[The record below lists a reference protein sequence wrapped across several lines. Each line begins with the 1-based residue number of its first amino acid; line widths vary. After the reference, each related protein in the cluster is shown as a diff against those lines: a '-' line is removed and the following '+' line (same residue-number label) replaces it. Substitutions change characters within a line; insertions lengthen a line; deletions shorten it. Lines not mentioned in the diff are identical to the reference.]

1 MALAISDIFMFG
13 GAFLAGF
20 MVCLSLIRDRLSRAD
35 TTEPRETPTIFL
47 FNGERLCDMTPMA
60 RDYLA
65 VPVDCIADLEEMLT
79 ATFPDLS
86 FADIDPQGI
95 SRSDP
100 TGRLRLT
107 ARQDGAVLRVEVWGL
122 PDIIMARRAR
132 ELTLLADI
140 ARHSGELVW
149 QIADNGRLIWSNSTY
164 RRIASEIP
172 HGDGGLF
179 PDLDPAEPHQSR
191 RLQPKACSTRWFDV
205 TTAPSE
211 DGLICFATETTEIV
225 RADDN
230 RREYVKTLGRTFG
243 DLATG
248 LAIFDKAGQL
258 KMFNPAL
265 LEMSKLPFAFLSAMP
280 RIDTVLDRMREL
292 QMMPE
297 PKDYATWRE
306 QFTAVESGARRG
318 TYCENWPLPD
328 GQTFRV
334 TGRPHPDGAFALLF
348 EDITAELSLTR
359 RFRAEIETGQA
370 VMDSLPDA
378 IAVFSPA
385 GTLLMTN
392 RGYSD
397 LWGIEDPH
405 LSLRDLITEVS
416 LWRENAVTSSVWSR
430 FQTFARQGSDRK
442 AWTGD
447 VHLLDGRPLRCHGT
461 PLDGGMTL
469 MRFSFAPPTPPLIQK
484 LMQADPAIRAR
495 SG

>member
-1 MALAISDIFMFG
+1 MVLATSNIFIFG
-13 GAFLAGF
+13 SAFLAGF
-20 MVCLSLIRDRLSRAD
+20 MVCLSLIRDRLLRSD
-35 TTEPRETPTIFL
+35 TRPPREIPAVFL
-47 FNGERLCDMTPMA
+47 FNGERLRDMTPSA
-60 RDYLA
+60 RDFLA
-65 VPVDCIADLEEMLT
+65 EPIDRTADLEEVLT
-79 ATFPDLS
+79 PAFPDLS
-86 FADIDPQGI
+86 FGNIGPQGLNL
-95 SRSDP
+95 SDP
-100 TGRLRLT
+100 TGRLQMT
-107 ARQDGAVLRVEVWGL
+107 ARQDGAVLRVEVWGF
-122 PDIIMARRAR
+122 PDIVMARRAQ

-140 ARHSGELVW
+140 SRHSGELVW
-149 QIADNGRLIWSNSTY
+149 HIAQNGRLVWSNSTY

-172 HGDGGLF
+172 HGEDGLF
-179 PDLDPAEPHQSR
+179 PDIDPTETYHSR
-191 RLQPKACSTRWFDV
+191 RLQPKTSDDRWFDV
-205 TTAPSE
+205 TTVPSG
-211 DGLICFATETTEIV
+211 DGLTCFATETTEIV
-225 RADDN
+225 RADDS

-248 LAIFDKAGQL
+248 LAIFDKGGLL

-359 RFRAEIETGQA
+359 RFRTEIETGQA

-392 RGYSD
+392 KVYAD

-405 LSLRDLITEVS
+405 LSLRDVGTEVS
-416 LWRENAVTSSVWSR
+416 LWRENAVTTSVWSR

-442 AWTGD
+442 AWSGD

-469 MRFSFAPPTPPLIQK
+469 MRFTFAPPTQPLIQK
-484 LMQADPAIRAR
+484 LMQTDPAIRAR